1 MVNAGD
7 NGEDLNDNRSIEERE
22 NLCQKM
28 EERFT
33 GINTKSKHLDRL

>member
-22 NLCQKM
+22 KLVPENGGEVYWNKYTIKT
-28 EERFT
+28 F
-33 GINTKSKHLDRL
+33 G